1 MITLIIILLL
11 SPFLL
16 LMTHKFLLRS
26 SKNQSPQIVAINAG
40 ILSTIPVFS
49 LICFFLFNNPS
60 FSNENIYWGI
70 IYSFIVYSGIIYSY
84 YHLFNMSETGRRI
97 KIICTILINGA
108 LNKKSIIDI
117 YGTTNPI
124 EIRLERLLY
133 TKILFLKN
141 DYYMLN
147 KKFLY
152 WTSSFVENW
161 RKILGFN

>member
-1 MITLIIILLL
+1 
-11 SPFLL
+11 
-16 LMTHKFLLRS
+16 
-26 SKNQSPQIVAINAG
+26 
-40 ILSTIPVFS
+40 
-49 LICFFLFNNPS
+49 
-60 FSNENIYWGI
+60 
-70 IYSFIVYSGIIYSY
+70 
-84 YHLFNMSETGRRI
+84 MSETGRRI